1 MRPAAA
7 VALSLVAAGIAAAAA
22 PANRV
27 HSASVR
33 LETNTT
39 HRWSASRA
47 IEGDTLPAPTASSSV
62 LVDDGVPRVTLLY
75 QNFPNPFP
83 TGGVVST
90 CIWFDLAHDS
100 RVDLLVTDIRG
111 NVVRSL
117 SPRADLPAVLP
128 AGRYGR
134 IGDGSGPACDPR
146 FSWDGRSAA
155 GDFVPPGVYLVRLRA
170 DGVSA
175 YKKVL
180 FRGR

>member
-7 VALSLVAAGIAAAAA
+7 VALSLVAGIAAAAA
-22 PANRV
+22 PANRAP
-27 HSASVR
+27 SASVG
-33 LETNTT
+33 LEMNTT
-39 HRWSASRA
+39 HRRSVSGD
-47 IEGDTLPAPTASSSV
+47 IEGDTVPAPTASSSV
-62 LVDDGVPRVTLLY
+62 LVDDGAPRVTLLY

-83 TGGVVST
+83 TAGVVST

-134 IGDGSGPACDPR
+134 IGDGSPACDPR

>member
-1 MRPAAA
+1 MRAAA
-7 VALSLVAAGIAAAAA
+7 AIAVSLVAAGIAAAAA
-22 PANRV
+22 PTNRAPLALV
-27 HSASVR
+27 G
-33 LETNTT
+33 LETNTS
-39 HRWSASRA
+39 HRWSLSGA
-47 IEGDTLPAPTASSSV
+47 IEGDTVRVPSASSFV
-62 LVDDGVPRVTLLY
+62 VVDDGVPRVTLLY

-83 TGGVVST
+83 TAGVVTT

-117 SPRADLPAVLP
+117 SPRADLPTVLP

-134 IGDGSGPACDPR
+134 IGDGSSPGCDPR
-146 FSWDGRSAA
+146 FAWDGRSSD
-155 GDFVPPGVYLVRLRA
+155 GDFVPPGAYLVRLRA

-175 YKKVL
+175 HKKVL